1 MLKKVPHTYTIVFS
15 IIIICA
21 ILTWII
27 PGGEYARETVD
38 VNGVERTVIVND
50 SFHEVAKSP
59 QTWQVFSALFNGFE
73 KQAGIIAFILIIGG
87 AFWIMNNSKA
97 IDVGIFSFL
106 RSTQKLEHIGI
117 IRKLGVNNIII
128 TMVMLLFSCF
138 GAIFGMSEETLA
150 FVIIIVPLA
159 ISMGYDSLTGVCM
172 VYVAAHVGFA
182 GAILNPFTI
191 GIAQGLSDLPLFSGF
206 EYRVFCWAILNV
218 IMIAWVLRYAAKVKK
233 NPKASLVYNLDSHWR
248 QEKVDNT
255 QEIEYKSSGINRAI
269 CLDRR
274 FFFTEIF
281 PLFHLDDPRVHDS
294 FPNRGSD
301 GLRVVPARNIRII
314 PCHGNPFRIRSKR
327 KRR

>member
-27 PGGEYARETVD
+27 PGGEYARESVD

-159 ISMGYDSLTGVCM
+159 ISMYKLTD
-172 VYVAAHVGFA
+172 
-182 GAILNPFTI
+182 NP
-191 GIAQGLSDLPLFSGF
+191 DLLF
-206 EYRVFCWAILNV
+206 
-218 IMIAWVLRYAAKVKK
+218 
-233 NPKASLVYNLDSHWR
+233 
-248 QEKVDNT
+248 
-255 QEIEYKSSGINRAI
+255 
-269 CLDRR
+269 
-274 FFFTEIF
+274 
-281 PLFHLDDPRVHDS
+281 
-294 FPNRGSD
+294 
-301 GLRVVPARNIRII
+301 
-314 PCHGNPFRIRSKR
+314 
-327 KRR
+327 

>member
-182 GAILNPFTI
+182 GAIHLIPSRSGSHKDYQTCRYFPVSST
-191 GIAQGLSDLPLFSGF
+191 GFSVGLSL
-206 EYRVFCWAILNV
+206 
-218 IMIAWVLRYAAKVKK
+218 
-233 NPKASLVYNLDSHWR
+233 
-248 QEKVDNT
+248 T
-255 QEIEYKSSGINRAI
+255 
-269 CLDRR
+269 
-274 FFFTEIF
+274 
-281 PLFHLDDPRVHDS
+281 
-294 FPNRGSD
+294 
-301 GLRVVPARNIRII
+301 
-314 PCHGNPFRIRSKR
+314 
-327 KRR
+327 

>member
-38 VNGVERTVIVND
+38 VDGLERTVIVND

-138 GAIFGMSEETLA
+138 GAIFGMSAGFCHYYCSSGHIHGLRFSHGSMYGLRRRPCRVRGCYSESLHDRYCTR
-150 FVIIIVPLA
+150 IISP
-159 ISMGYDSLTGVCM
+159 T
-172 VYVAAHVGFA
+172 
-182 GAILNPFTI
+182 AIL
-191 GIAQGLSDLPLFSGF
+191 
-206 EYRVFCWAILNV
+206 RV
-218 IMIAWVLRYAAKVKK
+218 
-233 NPKASLVYNLDSHWR
+233 
-248 QEKVDNT
+248 
-255 QEIEYKSSGINRAI
+255 
-269 CLDRR
+269 
-274 FFFTEIF
+274 
-281 PLFHLDDPRVHDS
+281 
-294 FPNRGSD
+294 
-301 GLRVVPARNIRII
+301 
-314 PCHGNPFRIRSKR
+314 
-327 KRR
+327 

>member
-27 PGGEYARETVD
+27 PGGEYARESVD

-128 TMVMLLFSCF
+128 TMVMLLFSWQKTET
-138 GAIFGMSEETLA
+138 MS
-150 FVIIIVPLA
+150 
-159 ISMGYDSLTGVCM
+159 S
-172 VYVAAHVGFA
+172 
-182 GAILNPFTI
+182 
-191 GIAQGLSDLPLFSGF
+191 
-206 EYRVFCWAILNV
+206 R
-218 IMIAWVLRYAAKVKK
+218 
-233 NPKASLVYNLDSHWR
+233 
-248 QEKVDNT
+248 
-255 QEIEYKSSGINRAI
+255 
-269 CLDRR
+269 
-274 FFFTEIF
+274 
-281 PLFHLDDPRVHDS
+281 
-294 FPNRGSD
+294 
-301 GLRVVPARNIRII
+301 
-314 PCHGNPFRIRSKR
+314 
-327 KRR
+327 

>member
-73 KQAGIIAFILIIGG
+73 KQAGIIAF
-87 AFWIMNNSKA
+87 MNNSKA

-159 ISMGYDSLTGVCM
+159 V
-172 VYVAAHVGFA
+172 
-182 GAILNPFTI
+182 
-191 GIAQGLSDLPLFSGF
+191 FS
-206 EYRVFCWAILNV
+206 E
-218 IMIAWVLRYAAKVKK
+218 
-233 NPKASLVYNLDSHWR
+233 P
-248 QEKVDNT
+248 
-255 QEIEYKSSGINRAI
+255 
-269 CLDRR
+269 
-274 FFFTEIF
+274 
-281 PLFHLDDPRVHDS
+281 
-294 FPNRGSD
+294 
-301 GLRVVPARNIRII
+301 
-314 PCHGNPFRIRSKR
+314 
-327 KRR
+327 